1 MNRIKKLPEKYEKI
15 YQNFYK
21 DYALSKTLIRKI
33 ISFFESWYHKEIA
46 KMGNENETILEIG
59 CGSLNHINYE
69 KEFLSY
75 EVVEPKDYL
84 LEQAQR
90 KKKLSVSKVYTS
102 LEKIPY
108 HKNYSKIISIAVLE
122 HVNNLEEHILQI
134 TDLLKPNGI
143 FAVAIPAEGEL
154 LWWLAWRLTSGIS
167 FWLKYRLDY
176 GIIMGYEHI
185 NNAEHILEKLKKYF
199 FIYKLKSFPLDIRN
213 FRIYITL
220 ECRLNKKTF

>member
-15 YQNFYK
+15 YKNFYK

-33 ISFFESWYHKEIA
+33 ISFFESWYHKQIA
-46 KMGNENETILEIG
+46 KMGNKNEIILEIG

-69 KEFLSY
+69 KGFLSY
-75 EVVEPKDYL
+75 EVVEPKVFL
-84 LEQAQR
+84 LEQVQR
-90 KKKLSVSKVYTS
+90 KKKLIVSKIYTS
-102 LEKIPY
+102 LDKIPD

-134 TDLLKPNGI
+134 TNLLQPNGI

-154 LWWLAWRLTSGIS
+154 LWWLAWRLTSGIG
-167 FWLKYRLDY
+167 FWIKYRLDY
-176 GIIMGYEHI
+176 GVIMRYEHI
-185 NNAEHILEKLKKYF
+185 HNSKDILEKLKKYF
-199 FIYKLKSFPLDIRN
+199 YIYKIRSFPFNIRN